1 MRMRRRSLVA
11 LFFVSPA
18 FLLHLSI
25 VTFPSF
31 STVFMSLYD
40 WNGLGNAKFIGL
52 MNYVNIFI
60 TDKVIGPAAL
70 NNVKWALI
78 FITLPIIIALP
89 VASMLRKV
97 KYGQMVYRTFFFL
110 PYVVAAAITGRIF
123 ATYYNPIYGI
133 GKLFSA
139 LGITSSLRLDLLGNP
154 KLALYAIAFADNWHW
169 WGFVMVLLIAAL
181 HQVDAGLYESARVEG
196 ANKWQEFIH
205 ITIPGI
211 RPTLFFLIM
220 MTIIWS
226 FLQFDYIWVMTKGGP
241 AQSTEIIST
250 WMYKNAFINYKA
262 GYANAICVLQSFVC
276 IFVYLLLKII
286 QKKGWDV

>member
-1 MRMRRRSLVA
+1 
-11 LFFVSPA
+11 
-18 FLLHLSI
+18 
-25 VTFPSF
+25 
-31 STVFMSLYD
+31 MSLYD